1 MSFSSDINE
10 SARIAS
16 LHRIAI
22 LDTPAEAEFDQL
34 VELAAEICETPMA
47 FVCFVDVDRCWYKSR
62 VGFEQQEFPRS
73 IALCGQTILQSKPL
87 VIPDTLADER
97 FADNPMCADPDGVR
111 AYLGVPVRSQDGHAI
126 GTIGVADGVAR
137 PFTKLQQRTL
147 ETLAGQ
153 IGQLVRLH
161 ATALELQKKNVEL
174 AERAAVADSKELH
187 LRTITDAVPA
197 FISYVDR
204 EHRYRFVNAKYT
216 EFFQK
221 PREQILGKHIREIIG
236 EQVYERSLPYFE
248 QAFAGKPTRY
258 QMQFEGIENRLA
270 SDITFVPDFDEAG
283 DVQGVH
289 VVVIDQT
296 EMVRQKDE
304 LRRHKQETQRI
315 LNSLRAFVVFKDTE
329 NRILRIN
336 QAAAD
341 AVELPIEAI
350 EGRHTS
356 EIYPP
361 EDADAYY
368 EDDLKVVRSGRPR
381 YGIVE
386 QAQNGDGSTVWLRTD
401 KIPLF
406 DEAGNVERILVV
418 AVDVTELIEIQ
429 AELEA
434 ARETAEDAN
443 HAKSQFLA
451 NMSHEI
457 RTPMSAILGFADLLS
472 RSLTDPELVEA
483 AETIRRN
490 GDHLIRLINDILD
503 LSKIEAGRIT
513 VHASRISP
521 LTMVK
526 EVVDSL
532 YWRTKDSQVELS
544 VVTEGSLPGAIES
557 DPLRLRQIL
566 INLVGNA
573 VKFTSEGK
581 IEVRLRTLPQTG
593 TEKQLEFSVVDTGIG
608 IAEDDLPGLFDP
620 FTQVDSSATRNF
632 GGTGLGLAICKRLVE
647 VLGGEIHV
655 ESRHGEG
662 STFRFVIPYVE
673 TTLPLASPPQPADSE
688 QELSEQF
695 SMIREKPHVLL
706 AEDGMDN
713 QRLFRFIL
721 KKGNIDVTIANNGR
735 EAIDQIRDGWDDF
748 DVVLMDL
755 EMPVLDGYSATQEL
769 RASGYERPIVAL
781 TAHAMPEVV
790 ERCHA
795 NGFSD
800 YATKPIRREALLAL
814 IAKWLQ
820 PDTATANCNV

>member
-1 MSFSSDINE
+1 MSSSSGIIE
-10 SARIAS
+10 SKRIAA
-16 LHRIAI
+16 LHRTAI

-34 VELAAEICETPMA
+34 VELAAEICQTPMA

-62 VGFEQQEFPRS
+62 FGFEQQEFPRS
-73 IALCGQTILQSKPL
+73 IALCGQTILQSKPM
-87 VIPDTLADER
+87 VVPDTLADQR
-97 FADNPMCADPDGVR
+97 FADNPMCTDPDGVR
-111 AYLGVPVRSQDGHAI
+111 AYLGVPVRSPDGQPI

-147 ETLAGQ
+147 KTLAGQ

-161 ATALELQKKNVEL
+161 STALELRHKNVEL
-174 AERAAVADSKELH
+174 AQRAAMADSKELH

-204 EHRYRFVNAKYT
+204 DYRYRFVNAKYT
-216 EFFQK
+216 EFFQR
-221 PREQILGKHIREIIG
+221 PREQILGKPIREIIG
-236 EQVYERSLPYFE
+236 DQVYERSLPYLE

-258 QMQFEGIENRLA
+258 QMHHEGVENRLA

-283 DVQGVH
+283 VVQGVH
-289 VVVIDQT
+289 AIVIDQT

-341 AVELPIEAI
+341 ALELPIEAI
-350 EGRHTS
+350 EGRQTS

-368 EDDLKVVRSGRPR
+368 EDDLKVVKSGEAR

-443 HAKSQFLA
+443 RAKSEFLA

-457 RTPMSAILGFADLLS
+457 RTPMSAILGFADMLT
-472 RSLTDPELVEA
+472 RSLTNPEFIEA

-513 VHASRISP
+513 VHTARISP
-521 LTMVK
+521 LTLVN

-532 YWRTKDSQVELS
+532 NWRTKDSPVELS
-544 VVTEGSLPGAIES
+544 VVTKGPIPRAIES

-573 VKFTSEGK
+573 VKFTSEGT
-581 IEVRLRTLPQTG
+581 IEVRLRTVSEAG
-593 TEKQLEFSVVDTGIG
+593 TENKLEFAVIDTGIG
-608 IAEDDLPGLFDP
+608 IAEDDLPKLFEP
-620 FTQVDSSATRNF
+620 FTQVDTSATRNF

-655 ESRHGEG
+655 ESRPGQG

-673 TTLPLASPPQPADSE
+673 TTLPQASPSQPGNSE
-688 QELSEQF
+688 QEF
-695 SMIREKPHVLL
+695 SNRVQMNRRKPHVLL
-706 AEDGMDN
+706 AEDGLDN

-721 KKGNIDVTIANNGR
+721 EKGNIDVTIANNGR
-735 EAIDQIRDGWDDF
+735 EAIDKIRDGSDDF

-769 RASGYERPIVAL
+769 RANGYERPIVAL

-800 YATKPIRREALLAL
+800 YASKPIRREALLAL

-820 PDTATANCNV
+820 PDPATANHNA